1 MMEVKQIFAG
11 QGFGELAL
19 ISHKP
24 RMATIK
30 CLEDSEFAV
39 MSKKDYLKI
48 LAKIDE
54 KSKEELIQFFQ
65 NTPYFSHWSRAM
77 VLKLLVC
84 FHLKKVS
91 KD

>member
-1 MMEVKQIFAG
+1 MMEVKQIYSG

-30 CLEDSEFAV
+30 SLEDSEFAV

-54 KSKEELIQFFQ
+54 KSKEELI
-65 NTPYFSHWSRAM
+65 
-77 VLKLLVC
+77 
-84 FHLKKVS
+84 
-91 KD
+91 